1 MKNFKYLFFSGD
13 EIRDMQGDTDWEFVN
28 VGEQVQYLFHQQ
40 RTDINIVYTLNK
52 NDSGKVKKFCS
63 IFLPG

>member
-1 MKNFKYLFFSGD
+1 
-13 EIRDMQGDTDWEFVN
+13 MQGDTDWEFVN

-40 RTDINIVYTLNK
+40 HTDINIVYTLNK